1 MHNTHLKIL
10 LPLLLTSLSA
20 HAEIF
25 KIVAPNGEVTYTDK
39 AVKGSKKLD
48 LGPMPS
54 TSTPVLTNKSNH
66 SISSRTSS
74 TPIDFPRI
82 DSNTQTQRD
91 SVRRT
96 VLLEELRAE
105 EHALEDASNA
115 KRDGEMLRTGE
126 KASSPGYLTRIDK
139 LEHTIKLHRDNINAL
154 RKELS
159 TVK

>member
-1 MHNTHLKIL
+1 MHKTHLKLL

-20 HAEIF
+20 HAEIY

-39 AVKGSKKLD
+39 AVKGSKRLD

-54 TSTPVLTNKSNH
+54 STPVLTNKSTH
-66 SISSRTSS
+66 STSSRNTS
-74 TPIDFPRI
+74 TPSDFPRI
-82 DSNTQTQRD
+82 DSNTQNQRD
-91 SVRRT
+91 SVRRR
-96 VLLEELRAE
+96 VLTEELNTE
-105 EHALEDASNA
+105 EQALEDAVNA
-115 KRDGEMLRTGE
+115 KKDGETLRAGE

-139 LEHTIKLHRDNINAL
+139 LDHAIKLHQDNIHAL